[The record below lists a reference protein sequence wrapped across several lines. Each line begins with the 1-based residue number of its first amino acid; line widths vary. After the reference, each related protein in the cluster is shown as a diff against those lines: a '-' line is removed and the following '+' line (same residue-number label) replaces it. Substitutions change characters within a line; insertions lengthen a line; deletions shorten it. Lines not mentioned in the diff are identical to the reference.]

1 MTPWLSLLG
10 GLGLLY
16 IGAQTLIK
24 GGTGLALRLGLTPL
38 VIGLTVIAYGTSSP
52 EMVVSLQAVL
62 SGNGGISIGNVVG
75 SNICNI
81 ALILG
86 LCSLV
91 TPVTASSQIIRRE
104 IPIMIAATVVL
115 CAFLIDE
122 SLARWEGA
130 VLFLGAIVYT
140 VTTVRAARKETA
152 EIRTAASEF
161 KSEIAQGEES
171 AVKPPSLITAI
182 GLTLL
187 GLAVLVA
194 GSHFFVGGAVTLAQG
209 WGISQTVIGLTI
221 VAVGTSMPELATSLV
236 AAVRKHSDVAIGNI
250 VGSNIF
256 NIVGIL
262 GLCALVHPISAPGI
276 SLVDLGLMLAIAVAL
291 LPLCKSGGKISRI
304 EAGVLLVVY
313 VGYTWWLIANNAG

>member
-1 MTPWLSLLG
+1 MTSWLSLIG

-16 IGAQTLIK
+16 VGAQTLIK

-52 EMVVSLQAVL
+52 ELVVSLKAAF
-62 SGNGGISIGNVVG
+62 SGSGAISIGNVVG

-115 CAFLIDE
+115 CVFLLDDT
-122 SLARWEGA
+122 LARWEGA
-130 VLFLGAIVYT
+130 VLFLGVIVYT
-140 VTTVRAARKETA
+140 VSTVRAARKD
-152 EIRTAASEF
+152 TAADRVVAAEF
-161 KSEIAQGEES
+161 KAELAPVGDAAPKQ
-171 AVKPPSLITAI
+171 PSLGASI
-182 GLTLL
+182 GFTGL
-187 GLAVLVA
+187 GLGVLVA
-194 GSHFFVGGAVTLAQG
+194 GSHFFVGGAVTLAEG

-236 AAVRKHSDVAIGNI
+236 AALRKHSDVAIGNV

-262 GLCALVHPISAPGI
+262 GLCALIMPIHAPGI
-276 SLVDLGLMLAIAVAL
+276 SLVDLAVMLVIAVAL
-291 LPLCKSGGKISRI
+291 LPLCKTGGRVSRL
-304 EAGVLLVVY
+304 EGAVLLGVY
-313 VGYTWWLIANNAG
+313 VGYTGWLISTNAA

>member
-1 MTPWLSLLG
+1 MISWFYLIG

-52 EMVVSLQAVL
+52 EMVVSLQAAF
-62 SGNGGISIGNVVG
+62 SGNGAISIGNVVG

-86 LCSLV
+86 LCALV

-115 CAFLIDE
+115 CVFLYDGT
-122 SLARWEGA
+122 LARWEGA
-130 VLFLGAIVYT
+130 ILFLGAIVYT

-152 EIRTAASEF
+152 ADKVAAAEF
-161 KSEIAQGEES
+161 KSEIDQGSETDLP
-171 AVKPPSLITAI
+171 KLSLAAAI
-182 GLTLL
+182 GFTLL
-187 GLAVLVA
+187 GLGVLVA
-194 GSHFFVGGAVTLAQG
+194 GSHFFVGGAVKLAEG

-236 AAVRKHSDVAIGNI
+236 AAIRKHSDVAIGNI

-262 GLCALVHPISAPGI
+262 GLCALIMPISAPGI
-276 SLVDLGLMLAIAVAL
+276 SLVDIGLMLAIAVAL
-291 LPLCKSGGKISRI
+291 LPLCKSGGKISRA
-304 EAGVLLVVY
+304 EGASLLAVY
-313 VGYTWWLIANNAG
+313 VGYTWWLISQNAA

>member
-1 MTPWLSLLG
+1 MTSWLYLIG

-52 EMVVSLQAVL
+52 EMVVSLQAAL
-62 SGNGGISIGNVVG
+62 SGNGAISIGNVVG

-86 LCSLV
+86 LCALV
-91 TPVTASSQIIRRE
+91 TPMTASSQIIRRE

-115 CAFLIDE
+115 CVFLLDDT
-122 SLARWEGA
+122 LARWEGA
-130 VLFLGAIVYT
+130 VLFLGVVVYT
-140 VTTVRAARKETA
+140 VTTVRAARKQTEA
-152 EIRTAASEF
+152 DEILAAEF
-161 KSEIAQGEES
+161 KSQITSGGEVEP
-171 AVKPPSLITAI
+171 AKVSLGAAI
-182 GLTLL
+182 GFTVL
-187 GLAVLVA
+187 GLGVLVA
-194 GSHFFVGGAVTLAQG
+194 GSHFFVSGAVTLAEG

-236 AAVRKHSDVAIGNI
+236 AAIRKQSDVAIGNI

-262 GLCALVHPISAPGI
+262 GLCALIKPISAPGI

-291 LPLCKSGGKISRI
+291 LPLCKTGGRISRA
-304 EAGVLLVVY
+304 EGGVLLAVY
-313 VGYTWWLIANNAG
+313 GGYTWWLISGTSA